1 MGAAHGQHYL
11 PRLLLK
17 GFASRKKE
25 KKAWVFYF
33 RKDAPGKEVSVR
45 DVGKEADFHGSPRDS
60 DLEGR
65 MASVET
71 IFAPYVARWREG
83 KFLPEVDEEIIAQF
97 IGHLSIR
104 TRSVREAFSGGAEVL
119 MDELLRRFE
128 GGEFNPFRHPDIE
141 SEMMKRMSKKP
152 QFSQLA
158 KQKPREFKALVRA
171 SIAQLN
177 RSGKPTEWIRQMAEG
192 ARAAINVKESVAR
205 GHIKSLTENQ
215 IPTVR
220 VQLLR
225 SLTWSVVNTQQIE
238 MILGDVGAIAKGT
251 GDAQFQQPLAL
262 DFDKLSIICCPIG
275 RKSVLVGRATG
286 SDHSISAN
294 EINQA
299 SAELS
304 REFFIAAERNER
316 FDDFQRNIGKRA
328 EVMSQEDIRKLIPTE
343 MPPFGREEE

>member
-1 MGAAHGQHYL
+1 MGVAHSQHYL
-11 PRLLLK
+11 PRFLLK
-17 GFASRKKE
+17 GFASRRKE

-33 RKDAPGKEVSVR
+33 RKDAAGKEVSVM
-45 DVGKEADFHGSPRDS
+45 DIGKEADFHGSPHDG

-71 IFAPYVARWREG
+71 LFAAHTARWREG
-83 KFLPEVDEEIIAQF
+83 QFLPGVDEELIAQF
-97 IGHLSIR
+97 VGHLSIR
-104 TRSVREAFSGGAEVL
+104 TKSVREAFSGGAEVL

-128 GGEFNPFRHPDIE
+128 GGEFNPFAHPDIE
-141 SEMMKRMSKKP
+141 SEMLKRMSKRP
-152 QFSQLA
+152 EFLELA
-158 KQKPREFKALVRA
+158 KRKPREFNALVRS
-171 SIAQLN
+171 SIAELN

-192 ARAAINVKESVAR
+192 ARAAIDVKESIAR

-215 IPTVR
+215 IPAAR

-225 SLTWSVVNTQQIE
+225 TLTWSIVNPQQE

-251 GDAQFQQPLAL
+251 DDTHFQQPLAL
-262 DFDKLSIICCPIG
+262 DFDKLGTVCCPIG

-286 SDHSISAN
+286 SDHPFSAD

-316 FDDFQRNIGKRA
+316 LDDLQKTIGKRA
-328 EVMSQEDIRKLIPTE
+328 EVMSQEDIRKLIPKE
-343 MPPFGREEE
+343 MPPFGQEEE